1 MTSGLVVEERKRV
14 KVKKKVLVKKHKG
27 EKSSDPIKKDIL
39 GEDLNS
45 KLHFYNSNNSLAESA
60 RISVRQNL
68 LEKRNQLEKDL
79 LAENENV
86 ADKENQPVLKNLPE
100 NKSVRRAFG
109 GVKIVITEPTP
120 NPQRDESVLTNK
132 ENTDI
137 LQKTNEDEREN
148 ITDEKKEPNNKNN
161 VKKTEQKD
169 IVGGFGKKK
178 AIKDVTIKN
187 RHQVVSK
194 ILLGNPTTR
203 IQLLVPSVTKK
214 SCANKGTDQAAKEK
228 QTSKILLPLLSTWKK
243 GTNHKWGGR
252 GVNIGSNISFHHFI
266 ISSVRIRRQNRKR
279 DLFVLKFQKN
289 SKLKIPLNWKAD
301 NNLK

>member
-1 MTSGLVVEERKRV
+1 MTSGVVVEERKRV

-132 ENTDI
+132 ENADI
-137 LQKTNEDEREN
+137 LQKTNEDKREN

-194 ILLGNPTTR
+194 YLLGNPTTR
-203 IQLLVPSVTKK
+203 IRNSFD
-214 SCANKGTDQAAKEK
+214 C
-228 QTSKILLPLLSTWKK
+228 LS
-243 GTNHKWGGR
+243 
-252 GVNIGSNISFHHFI
+252 SQS
-266 ISSVRIRRQNRKR
+266 
-279 DLFVLKFQKN
+279 QKN
-289 SKLKIPLNWKAD
+289 QMAIAKNSYQRSASGKISRCFDKN
-301 NNLK
+301 

>member
-1 MTSGLVVEERKRV
+1 MTSHCKNTESESL
-14 KVKKKVLVKKHKG
+14 
-27 EKSSDPIKKDIL
+27 DPFID
-39 GEDLNS
+39 
-45 KLHFYNSNNSLAESA
+45 FF
-60 RISVRQNL
+60 
-68 LEKRNQLEKDL
+68 
-79 LAENENV
+79 AENRNV
-86 ADKENQPVLKNLPE
+86 ADKENQPVLRNLPE

-120 NPQRDESVLTNK
+120 NPQREESVLTKK
-132 ENTDI
+132 ENADI
-137 LQKTNEDEREN
+137 LQKTNEDKREN

-214 SCANKGTDQAAKEK
+214 SCANKGTDQAAKY
-228 QTSKILLPLLSTWKK
+228 KILLPLLSTWKK
-243 GTNHKWGGR
+243 NTNHKWGGR

-266 ISSVRIRRQNRKR
+266 I
-279 DLFVLKFQKN
+279 
-289 SKLKIPLNWKAD
+289 
-301 NNLK
+301 